1 MTERFELLETVGR
14 GAMGV
19 VWRARDNERGKI
31 VAIKLL
37 RGVHA
42 DDPEYVQRFARE
54 VELACRVKS
63 PNIVRVRGYGQRQ
76 GVPFVVL
83 EFISGQ
89 SLRARLA
96 EHGPYPPVEAR
107 ALIAQVAE
115 ALAAVHAAGIVHRDV
130 KASNVLLT
138 DDGVAKL
145 TDFGIARAAESSG
158 PTRVGSL
165 VGTPAY
171 MAPEGPVDTR
181 SDLYSL
187 GVLFY
192 ELLTGVVPFGGTNYQ
207 EVILAHIR
215 QNPDLT
221 QVPASERGLA
231 GWLLSKNP
239 SERPQSAQ
247 LLLDSMRSGDIT
259 SGGNASASAAGGP
272 WTKPAVD
279 PVAPG
284 VEAAWAAAPSAPG
297 PATPTGSAPWSG
309 MSSASRSAAP
319 ALSNRDV
326 ILALAIG
333 ACALVGV
340 GLAAVVRSPITAMFA
355 VFAAGAIAVTATLAR
370 SQRRVVAPRN
380 RAVDSRRRG

>member
-1 MTERFELLETVGR
+1 MTERFDLLETVGR

-37 RGVHA
+37 RGVHD

-63 PNIVRVRGYGQRQ
+63 PNIARVRGYGQRQ

-83 EFISGQ
+83 EYVSGR

-96 EHGPYPPVEAR
+96 EDGPYPPAEAR

-207 EVILAHIR
+207 EVILAHVR

-247 LLLDSMRSGDIT
+247 LLLDSMRSEDLT
-259 SGGNASASAAGGP
+259 SGGNAAGGP

-284 VEAAWAAAPSAPG
+284 LQAAWTADPSAPG
-297 PATPTGSAPWSG
+297 PATPIGSASEPG
-309 MSSASRSAAP
+309 ILSAGRVAAP
-319 ALSNRDV
+319 ALPNRDV
-326 ILALAIG
+326 ILVLAIG

-340 GLAAVVRSPITAMFA
+340 GLAAVARSPIIAMFA
-355 VFAAGAIAVTATLAR
+355 VFAAGAMAVTATLAR
-370 SQRRVVAPRN
+370 SQRRVVAPRK
-380 RAVDSRRRG
+380 RAVDSRGRG

>member
-1 MTERFELLETVGR
+1 
-14 GAMGV
+14 
-19 VWRARDNERGKI
+19 
-31 VAIKLL
+31 
-37 RGVHA
+37 
-42 DDPEYVQRFARE
+42 
-54 VELACRVKS
+54 
-63 PNIVRVRGYGQRQ
+63 
-76 GVPFVVL
+76 
-83 EFISGQ
+83 
-89 SLRARLA
+89 
-96 EHGPYPPVEAR
+96 
-107 ALIAQVAE
+107 
-115 ALAAVHAAGIVHRDV
+115 VHAAGIVHRDV

-145 TDFGIARAAESSG
+145 TDFGIARAAESSA
-158 PTRVGSL
+158 PTRSGSL

-192 ELLTGVVPFGGTNYQ
+192 ELLTGAVPFGGTNYQ
-207 EVILAHIR
+207 EVILAHVQ

-247 LLLDSMRSGDIT
+247 LLLDSMRSEDIP
-259 SGGNASASAAGGP
+259 SGGNAAGKP
-272 WTKPAVD
+272 WAKWAVD

-284 VEAAWAAAPSAPG
+284 LHAAWAAAPSAPG
-297 PATPTGSAPWSG
+297 PATPTGSAPRSG
-309 MSSASRSAAP
+309 MSSASRPAAP

-340 GLAAVVRSPITAMFA
+340 GLAAVVRSPIIAMFA
-355 VFAAGAIAVTATLAR
+355 VFAAGSMAVAATLAR

-380 RAVDSRRRG
+380 QDASRPTGYVSGPPARGSGDPHA

>member
-63 PNIVRVRGYGQRQ
+63 PNIVRVRGHGQRQ

-96 EHGPYPPVEAR
+96 EHGPYPPAEAR
-107 ALIAQVAE
+107 ALLTQVAE
-115 ALAAVHAAGIVHRDV
+115 ALAAVHTAGIVHRDI

-145 TDFGIARAAESSG
+145 TDFGIARAAEASG
-158 PTRVGSL
+158 PTRSGSL

-192 ELLTGVVPFGGTNYQ
+192 ELLTGAVPFGGSNYQ
-207 EVILAHIR
+207 EVILAHVR

-247 LLLDSMRSGDIT
+247 LLLDSMRSGDVT
-259 SGGNASASAAGGP
+259 AGENAAGGP

-284 VEAAWAAAPSAPG
+284 LPAAWTADPSAPG
-297 PATPTGSAPWSG
+297 PATPTGSASEPSIL
-309 MSSASRSAAP
+309 SAGRVAAP
-319 ALSNRDV
+319 ALPNRDV
-326 ILALAIG
+326 ILVLAIG
-333 ACALVGV
+333 ACALAGV
-340 GLAAVVRSPITAMFA
+340 GLAAVARSPIIAMFA
-355 VFAAGAIAVTATLAR
+355 VFAAGAMAVAATLAR